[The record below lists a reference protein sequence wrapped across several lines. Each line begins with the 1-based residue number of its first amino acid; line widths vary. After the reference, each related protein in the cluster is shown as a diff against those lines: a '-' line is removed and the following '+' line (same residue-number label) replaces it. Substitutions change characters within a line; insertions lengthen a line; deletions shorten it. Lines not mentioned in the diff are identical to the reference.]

1 MLLVLKQAAIQEKD
15 EVTESHQQA
24 CGEEKNERGGGGRT
38 SQEWQVE
45 CNLTR
50 HCDAVESMKGL
61 QAFPLSRNSSQFNVL
76 DDKC

>member
-1 MLLVLKQAAIQEKD
+1 MERKKD
-15 EVTESHQQA
+15 ER
-24 CGEEKNERGGGGRT
+24 GEGEGGGGGGRT
-38 SQEWQVE
+38 SQERQVE

-61 QAFPLSRNSSQFNVL
+61 KAFPLSRNSSQLFNVL